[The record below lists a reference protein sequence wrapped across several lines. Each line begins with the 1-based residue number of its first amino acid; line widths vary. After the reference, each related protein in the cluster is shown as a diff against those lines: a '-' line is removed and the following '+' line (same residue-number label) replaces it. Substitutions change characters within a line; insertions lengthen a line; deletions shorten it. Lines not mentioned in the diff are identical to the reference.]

1 MELLNR
7 IEQEGEQKA
16 QRIRDEA
23 EERAQRRREEAER
36 EIEHARE
43 QRLEDAKAR
52 IENEKRLIISR
63 ARAQA
68 RSTVLRAKAEAARA
82 LYDRL
87 SGEAE
92 RLREDADAYKRFLR
106 SCLQEAEAEIGGDL
120 VVQFD
125 ERDQG
130 IFEELLGDTKHQMG
144 ESITTIGGFI
154 ATSASGDLL
163 VDNRL
168 ETRIENLIRQHRPEL
183 SAQLFQG

>member
-1 MELLNR
+1 MELLKR

-23 EERAQRRREEAER
+23 EEQAQRRREAAER
-36 EIEHARE
+36 EIEHWRE
-43 QRLEDAKAR
+43 QALEDAQAR
-52 IENEKRLIISR
+52 IDNEKRLIISR

-87 SGEAE
+87 TDEAE
-92 RLREDADAYKRFLR
+92 RLREDADAYRSFLQT
-106 SCLQEAEAEIGGDL
+106 CLKEAESEIGGDL
-120 VVQFD
+120 VLQFD
-125 ERDQG
+125 ERDRG
-130 IFEELLGDTKHQMG
+130 IFEELLSGTNHQMG

-154 ATSASGDLL
+154 ATSTSGDLL

>member
-1 MELLNR
+1 MELLKR
-7 IEQEGEQKA
+7 IEEEGEAKA
-16 QRIRDEA
+16 DRVRQEA
-23 EERAQRRREEAER
+23 EEQARRRREEAER
-36 EIEHARE
+36 ELEAWRE
-43 QRLEDAKAR
+43 QALQDAKAR
-52 IENEKRLIISR
+52 VENEKRLVTSR

-68 RSTVLRAKAEAARA
+68 RSKVLRAKADSARA

-87 SGEAE
+87 SEEAE
-92 RLREDADAYKRFLR
+92 GLREDADAYKGFLGN
-106 SCLQEAEAEIGGDL
+106 CLKEAEAEIGGDL

-130 IFEELLGDTKHQMG
+130 VFDELLNGTDHQKG
-144 ESITTIGGFI
+144 ESIRTIGGFI

-183 SAQLFQG
+183 SRALFE

>member
-16 QRIRDEA
+16 QQIRDEA
-23 EERAQRRREEAER
+23 ETEAKRRWEAAER
-36 EIEHARE
+36 EIEARRE
-43 QRLEDAKAR
+43 QALQDAQAR
-52 IENEKRLIISR
+52 IENEKRLVTSR

-68 RSTVLRAKAEAARA
+68 RSTVLRAKADAARA

-87 SGEAE
+87 TEEAE
-92 RLREDADAYKRFLR
+92 RLREDADAYKSFLGN
-106 SCLQEAEAEIGGDL
+106 CLKEAESEIGGDL
-120 VVQFD
+120 IVQFD
-125 ERDQG
+125 ERDSDV
-130 IFEELLGDTKHQMG
+130 FDELLSGTDHQKG
-144 ESITTIGGFI
+144 ESIRTIGGFI
-154 ATSASGDLL
+154 ATSNSGDLL

>member
-7 IEQEGEQKA
+7 IDQEGEQKA

-23 EERAQRRREEAER
+23 EDEAQRRREAAER
-36 EIEHARE
+36 EIAGWRE
-43 QRLEDAKAR
+43 QALEDAKAR

-87 SGEAE
+87 TEEAE
-92 RLREDADAYKRFLR
+92 RLRDDADAYKRFLA
-106 SCLQEAEAEIGGDL
+106 SCLQEAESEIGGEL
-120 VVQFD
+120 VLAFD
-125 ERDQG
+125 ERDQA
-130 IFEELLGDTKHQMG
+130 IFEQLLADTNHQTG
-144 ESITTIGGFI
+144 ESIATIGGFI

-183 SAQLFQG
+183 SAQLFQN

>member
-23 EERAQRRREEAER
+23 EDEAQRRREAAER
-36 EIEHARE
+36 EIEEWR
-43 QRLEDAKAR
+43 QQTLQDAKAR
-52 IENEKRLIISR
+52 IDNEKRLIVSR

-68 RSTVLRAKAEAARA
+68 RSSVLRAKADAARA
-82 LYDRL
+82 LFDRL
-87 SGEAE
+87 SEEAE

-106 SCLQEAEAEIGGDL
+106 TCLQEAESEIGGDL
-120 VVQFD
+120 VLQFD
-125 ERDQG
+125 ERDRG
-130 IFEELLGDTKHQMG
+130 VFEELLEGTNHQTG

-154 ATSASGDLL
+154 ATSVSGDLL

-168 ETRIENLIRQHRPEL
+168 ETRIGNLIRRHRPEL
-183 SAQLFQG
+183 SAQLFQQ